1 MRKLS
6 ILAIAVAAA
15 ASPFAFAQSPQSG
28 AVVTTSPGK
37 ATVAQTVKAT
47 ATIESV
53 DKATRT
59 VKLKMPNGAS
69 RDIVA
74 GEEVRNFDQLKAG
87 DKVNVQYVEALTLE
101 LKKDGKAVVGR
112 TESAGMQSAAKGETL
127 GAVAMREVVAV
138 VDVVNVDMQKK
149 IVSTKNKDGKIIE
162 LNVKDPE
169 QLKLIKKGDQ
179 IQATYTEAV
188 AISVDPVAPAKAA
201 PKEAPK
207 K

>member
-15 ASPFAFAQSPQSG
+15 VAPYALAQPQVGG
-28 AVVTTSPGK
+28 AVAVAPGK
-37 ATVAQTVKAT
+37 AAAAQTVKAT
-47 ATIESV
+47 ATVESV

-59 VKLKMPNGAS
+59 VTLKLANGTTRS
-69 RDIVA
+69 IVA
-74 GEEVRNFDQLKAG
+74 GDEVKNFDQIKAG
-87 DKVNVQYVEALTLE
+87 DKVNVQYVEALTIE

-112 TESAGMQSAAKGETL
+112 TESSGMQSAAKGEKP

-138 VDVVNVDMQKK
+138 ADVVNVDTAKK
-149 IVSTKNKDGKIIE
+149 IVSVKNKDGKIID

-179 IQATYTEAV
+179 VQATYTEAV
-188 AISVDPVAPAKAA
+188 AISLEPAPAA
-201 PKEAPK
+201 PKK
-207 K
+207 